1 MNRRAE
7 RIITII
13 AILVVAA
20 ILAGMVAVIIMQQN
34 GSMDPDSTTFTLSF
48 LSITLTTVVV
58 LFGALVLNSSRSDEY
73 QKYVEEREKEER
85 EKE

>member
-20 ILAGMVAVIIMQQN
+20 IMTGMAAVIILQQN

-58 LFGALVLNSSRSDEY
+58 LFGALVLNSNRSDEY

>member
-58 LFGALVLNSSRSDEY
+58 LFGALVLNSSRSEEY
-73 QKYVEEREKEER
+73 QKYIEERER
-85 EKE
+85 

>member
-34 GSMDPDSTTFTLSF
+34 GSMNPDSTTFTLSF

>member
-58 LFGALVLNSSRSDEY
+58 LFGALVLNSNRSDEY

>member
-7 RIITII
+7 HIITII

>member
-20 ILAGMVAVIIMQQN
+20 IMASMAAVIFMQQN

-48 LSITLTTVVV
+48 LSVTLTTVVV

-73 QKYVEEREKEER
+73 QKYVEEREREES
-85 EKE
+85 

>member
-20 ILAGMVAVIIMQQN
+20 IMAGMAAVIFMQQN

-58 LFGALVLNSSRSDEY
+58 LFGALVLNSNRSDEY

>member
-20 ILAGMVAVIIMQQN
+20 IMASMAAVIFMQQN

-48 LSITLTTVVV
+48 LSVTLTTVVV

-73 QKYVEEREKEER
+73 QKYVEEREREER

>member
-1 MNRRAE
+1 MNRKAE

-20 ILAGMVAVIIMQQN
+20 IMAGMAAVIFMQQN

-48 LSITLTTVVV
+48 LSVTLTTVVV

-73 QKYVEEREKEER
+73 QKYVEEREREER

>member
-20 ILAGMVAVIIMQQN
+20 IMAGMAAVIFMQQN

-48 LSITLTTVVV
+48 LSVTLTTVVV

-73 QKYVEEREKEER
+73 QKYVEEREREER

>member
-48 LSITLTTVVV
+48 LSVTLTTVVV
-58 LFGALVLNSSRSDEY
+58 LFGALVLNSNRSDEY

>member
-20 ILAGMVAVIIMQQN
+20 IMAGMAAVIFMQQN

>member
-1 MNRRAE
+1 MNWRAE

-20 ILAGMVAVIIMQQN
+20 IMAGMAAVIFMQQN

-48 LSITLTTVVV
+48 LSVTLTTVVV

-73 QKYVEEREKEER
+73 QKYVEEREREER